1 MDNIELALCQLVEML
16 KDSNSDNQNLR
27 SRLDWLEKENRA
39 NSDRAKQY
47 KEDVEK
53 LSKENKE
60 LRAKVKEENENDT
73 L

>member
-1 MDNIELALCQLVEML
+1 MDSIELALCQLVEML
-16 KDSNSDNQNLR
+16 NDSNSDNKNLR

-39 NSDRAKQY
+39 NNDRAKRY

-60 LRAKVKEENENDT
+60 LRAKVKED
-73 L
+73 

>member
-1 MDNIELALCQLVEML
+1 MNSIELALCQVVEML

-27 SRLDWLEKENRA
+27 SRLDWLEEENRA

-47 KEDVEK
+47 KEEVEK

-60 LRAKVKEENENDT
+60 LRAKIEE
-73 L
+73 LQKQG

>member
-1 MDNIELALCQLVEML
+1 MNSIELALCQVVEML

-27 SRLDWLEKENRA
+27 SRLDWLEEENRA

-47 KEDVEK
+47 KEEVEK

-60 LRAKVKEENENDT
+60 LRAKVEE
-73 L
+73 LQKQG